1 MDDQTRREQ
10 AEALLKILEL
20 GQEEIRR
27 GKYSTLEEVFA
38 ELDAMDEA
46 EFKNGGD
53 Q

>member
-1 MDDQTRREQ
+1 MTDQELREQ

-27 GKYSTLEEVFA
+27 GRYTLTEEVFA
-38 ELDAMDEA
+38 ELDAMDRA
-46 EFKNGGD
+46 EREGKLD